1 MRARETA
8 VDRTEESGAVDL
20 VRKAVMDPHAQAYLS
35 ADRLHGEVRR
45 LQARLAQVRKRG
57 GAFGKVDFSEDV
69 RDLLGRLEA
78 GATLSQY
85 VH

>member
-1 MRARETA
+1 
-8 VDRTEESGAVDL
+8 
-20 VRKAVMDPHAQAYLS
+20 DPQTQAYLS
-35 ADRLHGEVRR
+35 ADRLHDEVRR

-57 GAFGKVDFSEDV
+57 GAYREVDFSEDV

>member
-1 MRARETA
+1 MARAQ
-8 VDRTEESGAVDL
+8 ESGAVDL
-20 VRKAVMDPHAQAYLS
+20 VRKAVVDSHAQAYLA
-35 ADRLHGEVRR
+35 ADQLHEEVRH
-45 LQARLAQVRKRG
+45 LQARLLQVRNRG
-57 GAFGKVDFSEDV
+57 GAYRKVDFSEDV

>member
-1 MRARETA
+1 M
-8 VDRTEESGAVDL
+8 VRTQVSGAVDL
-20 VRKAVMDPHAQAYLS
+20 IRKAVVDPQTQAFLS

-57 GAFGKVDFSEDV
+57 GAYREVDFSEDV

>member
-1 MRARETA
+1 
-8 VDRTEESGAVDL
+8 VDRTQESGAVDV
-20 VRKAVMDPHAQAYLS
+20 VRKAVVDPQTQAYLS
-35 ADRLHGEVRR
+35 ADRLQREVRR

-57 GAFGKVDFSEDV
+57 GVYGKVDFSEDV
-69 RDLLGRLEA
+69 RDLLVRLEA

>member
-1 MRARETA
+1 
-8 VDRTEESGAVDL
+8 VDRTQESGAVDV
-20 VRKAVMDPHAQAYLS
+20 VRKAVVDPQTQAYLS
-35 ADRLHGEVRR
+35 ADRLHSEVCR

-57 GAFGKVDFSEDV
+57 GVYGKVDFSEDV
-69 RDLLGRLEA
+69 RDLLVRLEA

>member
-1 MRARETA
+1 
-8 VDRTEESGAVDL
+8 VDRTQESGAVDV
-20 VRKAVMDPHAQAYLS
+20 VRKAVVDPQTQAYLS
-35 ADRLHGEVRR
+35 ADRLHSEVRR

-57 GAFGKVDFSEDV
+57 GVYGKVDFSEDV
-69 RDLLGRLEA
+69 RDLLVRLEA

>member
-1 MRARETA
+1 VARTQES
-8 VDRTEESGAVDL
+8 VDVDL
-20 VRKAVMDPHAQAYLS
+20 IRKAVVDPHTQAYLS

-57 GAFGKVDFSEDV
+57 GVYRQVDFSEDV

>member
-1 MRARETA
+1 MA
-8 VDRTEESGAVDL
+8 RTEESAGVDM
-20 VRKAVMDPHAQAYLS
+20 VRKAVVDPNAQAYLAS
-35 ADRLHGEVRR
+35 DRLHDEVRR

-57 GAFGKVDFSEDV
+57 GVYGQVDFSEDV
-69 RDLLGRLEA
+69 RGLLGRLEA